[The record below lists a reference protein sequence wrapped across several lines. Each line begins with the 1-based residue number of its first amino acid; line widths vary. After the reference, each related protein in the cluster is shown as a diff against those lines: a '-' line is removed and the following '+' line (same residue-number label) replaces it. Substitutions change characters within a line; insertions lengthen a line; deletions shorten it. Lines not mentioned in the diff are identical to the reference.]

1 MLYVDPETEQA
12 DQPASQTAPGQKKEH
27 KRSVRG
33 TRVIRILTADWTSA
47 GQLGMLLDEIQ
58 NNILLLLR
66 GGENDLRR
74 SVEAKT
80 SAENILSS

>member
-1 MLYVDPETEQA
+1 MLYFDPETEQA
-12 DQPASQTAPGQKKEH
+12 DQPATQTAPGQKKEH

-33 TRVIRILTADWTSA
+33 ARVIRILDSDWTSA
-47 GQLGMLLDEIQ
+47 VQLVMLLDDFQ
-58 NNILLLLR
+58 NNNLLLLR

-80 SAENILSS
+80 SE

>member
-12 DQPASQTAPGQKKEH
+12 DQPATQTAPGQKKEH
-27 KRSVRG
+27 KRSVRRM
-33 TRVIRILTADWTSA
+33 RVIRILAADWTSS
-47 GQLGMLLDEIQ
+47 GELVRLLDDIQ
-58 NNILLLLR
+58 NNNLLLLR

-80 SAENILSS
+80 SEKNILSS